1 MFILAK
7 RSVLLPS
14 TDYSQSFPVARGF
27 AGEIPDWAADTRYF
41 KELVQDGK
49 IVVPES
55 RKDKDLQKAAE
66 TAEPVNTPENS
77 QKDSEE
83 SDGESEEK
91 TKRNTKTK

>member
-14 TDYSQSFPVARGF
+14 RDHSQAFPVARGF

-55 RKDKDLQKAAE
+55 RRDKDLQKA
-66 TAEPVNTPENS
+66 VGPESGNVPED
-77 QKDSEE
+77 KTGDT
-83 SDGESEEK
+83 EEK
-91 TKRNTKTK
+91 TKKNAKTK